1 MKNRIYTLMALAVA
15 VTCAYGQNMAI
26 YKAQA
31 KIDENKLKEAEE
43 IITPALTNPKTT
55 KLAEM
60 YNLAGSIQIRFLQPE
75 LIKAAQQQP
84 CDTALFV
91 SSLEKAVQYYTKSN
105 EYDMQPDKKGNVKPK
120 FHEDNHKRLM
130 AMLPYYNYAGI
141 MLYNNGKKD
150 EAADMFQKFISMYQN
165 PVFSKTEQDSIYKA
179 NKKGGVFLIDELDN
193 SLNRNISDFIIKLYS
208 TKIKESTSQIIFTT
222 NNADILSGLRRDQIF
237 IIEKNNHINSVVK
250 YLNFVDRK
258 TNKKSRKDWS
268 FTKAY
273 NDNVINNFPTK
284 QSIKELTEYIKNIF

>member
-179 NKKGGVFLIDELDN
+179 NKKEYDQASYNIASLAYSSKDWDKLLSVVDEALKSDN
-193 SLNRNISDFIIKLYS
+193 NLNDLYIMKSQACLAKGDTAKWVS
-208 TKIKESTSQIIFTT
+208 TMEEAVERVENSTSFAQNLLYYYIQK
-222 NNADILSGLRRDQIF
+222 NDAQDALSQANSM
-237 IIEKNNHINSVVK
+237 IEKIQTQK
-250 YLNFVDRK
+250 MD
-258 TNKKSRKDWS
+258 
-268 FTKAY
+268 
-273 NDNVINNFPTK
+273 I
-284 QSIKELTEYIKNIF
+284 I

>member
-120 FHEDNHKRLM
+120 FHEDNHKRLL

-179 NKKGGVFLIDELDN
+179 NKKEYDQASYNIASLAYSSKDWDKLLSVVDEALKSDN
-193 SLNRNISDFIIKLYS
+193 NLNDLYIMKSQACLAKGDTAKWVS
-208 TKIKESTSQIIFTT
+208 TMEEAVERVENSTSFAQNLLYYYIQK
-222 NNADILSGLRRDQIF
+222 NDAQDALSQANSM
-237 IIEKNNHINSVVK
+237 IEKIQTQK
-250 YLNFVDRK
+250 MD
-258 TNKKSRKDWS
+258 
-268 FTKAY
+268 
-273 NDNVINNFPTK
+273 I
-284 QSIKELTEYIKNIF
+284 I

>member
-179 NKKGGVFLIDELDN
+179 NKKEYDQASYNIA
-193 SLNRNISDFIIKLYS
+193 SLAYSSKDWDKL
-208 TKIKESTSQIIFTT
+208 
-222 NNADILSGLRRDQIF
+222 L
-237 IIEKNNHINSVVK
+237 SVVDEALK
-250 YLNFVDRK
+250 SDNNLNDLYIM
-258 TNKKSRKDWS
+258 KSQ
-268 FTKAY
+268 A
-273 NDNVINNFPTK
+273 
-284 QSIKELTEYIKNIF
+284 

>member
-105 EYDMQPDKKGNVKPK
+105 EYDMQPDKKVMLSQNSMKTTINVSWLCY
-120 FHEDNHKRLM
+120 HIITMQVLCSTTMEKR
-130 AMLPYYNYAGI
+130 
-141 MLYNNGKKD
+141 
-150 EAADMFQKFISMYQN
+150 
-165 PVFSKTEQDSIYKA
+165 
-179 NKKGGVFLIDELDN
+179 
-193 SLNRNISDFIIKLYS
+193 
-208 TKIKESTSQIIFTT
+208 
-222 NNADILSGLRRDQIF
+222 
-237 IIEKNNHINSVVK
+237 
-250 YLNFVDRK
+250 
-258 TNKKSRKDWS
+258 
-268 FTKAY
+268 
-273 NDNVINNFPTK
+273 
-284 QSIKELTEYIKNIF
+284 

>member
-91 SSLEKAVQYYTKSN
+91 SSR
-105 EYDMQPDKKGNVKPK
+105 KGCTIL
-120 FHEDNHKRLM
+120 HK
-130 AMLPYYNYAGI
+130 
-141 MLYNNGKKD
+141 
-150 EAADMFQKFISMYQN
+150 E
-165 PVFSKTEQDSIYKA
+165 
-179 NKKGGVFLIDELDN
+179 
-193 SLNRNISDFIIKLYS
+193 
-208 TKIKESTSQIIFTT
+208 
-222 NNADILSGLRRDQIF
+222 
-237 IIEKNNHINSVVK
+237 
-250 YLNFVDRK
+250 
-258 TNKKSRKDWS
+258 
-268 FTKAY
+268 
-273 NDNVINNFPTK
+273 
-284 QSIKELTEYIKNIF
+284 